1 MKKNKRIDRISSLK
15 GILIAL
21 FMLFLLFAASEFV
34 LRTFTSFGDTL
45 NNIEYYASIAFSEEE
60 LKTAMKARED
70 LASIGRRVVGIP
82 GTIIYRYKKAR
93 TESFNFNSFGFR
105 GEEPQKKE
113 KNEYRIGLFGDSRI
127 LGIYLAEENTI
138 PFVVQKRLQKEF
150 PDRKITVFNIGIEGN
165 ELMRAIPFAEL
176 DSEKLELD
184 MALFYSG
191 TGDVNYSFERGNIDH
206 PPFKTEE
213 EVVQGV
219 IDNINDD
226 RKKPFLQRSAV
237 IKVIKDAFWSDS
249 VQNMLSFKKE
259 DGFHPL
265 LPEFEARADELVIKL
280 KTRMKKASELLAA
293 KGIRSVFVFST
304 FLQSKEHW
312 SSTEHYLIY
321 RNEITVP
328 GLNSYTLRCVAGMSE
343 SEDPVIFNQSYVFDN
358 YSDTMFYDGVHFTPT
373 ASRIVGNDVAERII
387 PLLKEYLKQESN

>member
-1 MKKNKRIDRISSLK
+1 MKKSKRIDRIRSLK
-15 GILIAL
+15 GIFITLLSL
-21 FMLFLLFAASEFV
+21 FVLFASSEFV

-113 KNEYRIGLFGDSRI
+113 KNEYRIGLYGDSRI
-127 LGIYLAEENTI
+127 LGIYLAEKNTI
-138 PFVVQKRLQKEF
+138 PFVVQKRLQEEF
-150 PDRKITVFNIGIEGN
+150 PDRKITVFNIGIEGT
-165 ELMRAIPFAEL
+165 ELMREIPFAEL
-176 DSEKLELD
+176 ESENLELD

-191 TGDVNYSFERGNIDH
+191 TGDVNYSFERGNIEH

-213 EVVQGV
+213 DVVQGV
-219 IDNINDD
+219 IENLDAD
-226 RKKPFLQRSAV
+226 KKKSFFQRSAV
-237 IKVIKDAFWSDS
+237 VKVIKEAFWSDS
-249 VQNMLSFKKE
+249 AQNMVSFEKE
-259 DGFHPL
+259 DGFRPL
-265 LPEFEARADELVIKL
+265 IPEFEARADELVAKL
-280 KTRMKKASELLAA
+280 KARMKKASDLLAA
-293 KGIRSVFVFST
+293 KGIKTVFVFST
-304 FLQSKEHW
+304 FLQSKEFW
-312 SSTEHYLIY
+312 SSTEHNLIY
-321 RNEITVP
+321 RNEIAVP
-328 GLNSYTLRCVAGMSE
+328 GLNSYVLRCVEGMSE
-343 SEDPVIFNQSYVFDN
+343 SEDPVIFNHSYVFDG

-373 ASRIVGNDVAERII
+373 ASRIVGNDVAERLI